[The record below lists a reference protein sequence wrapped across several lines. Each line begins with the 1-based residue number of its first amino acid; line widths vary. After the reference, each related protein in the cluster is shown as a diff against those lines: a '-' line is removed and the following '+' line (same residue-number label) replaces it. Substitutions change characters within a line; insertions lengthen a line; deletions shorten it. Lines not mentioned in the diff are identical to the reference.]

1 MQVRQDRCVHI
12 QSLFDQDFDKGAK
25 AVAAY
30 GQQLL
35 WLAADFRSQEMEIVK
50 LLADRMWYEV
60 LYIQEQHLLCL
71 LLETTWEQL

>member
-1 MQVRQDRCVHI
+1 M
-12 QSLFDQDFDKGAK
+12 
-25 AVAAY
+25 AAH